1 MKIYLECTT
10 LQKERSL
17 QTTQKDSQNHI
28 HSCDICL
35 LLLRSPNHFNV
46 FIIECKFL
54 RVHIFLYLPMHSQPE
69 NIVQAVTAA
78 LGALYGMSPELDS
91 VLSRATAM
99 AAVLVDE
106 ISMVIEGRPGPI
118 VGQMLC

>member
-1 MKIYLECTT
+1 
-10 LQKERSL
+10 
-17 QTTQKDSQNHI
+17 
-28 HSCDICL
+28 
-35 LLLRSPNHFNV
+35 
-46 FIIECKFL
+46 
-54 RVHIFLYLPMHSQPE
+54 MHSQPE